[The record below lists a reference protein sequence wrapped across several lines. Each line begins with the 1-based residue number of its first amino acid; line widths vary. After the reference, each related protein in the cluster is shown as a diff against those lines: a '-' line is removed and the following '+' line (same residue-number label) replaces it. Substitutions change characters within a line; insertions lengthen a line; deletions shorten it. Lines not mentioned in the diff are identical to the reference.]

1 MARGGT
7 LTAVNGSTFDHG
19 SALAGLASFAA
30 DLHPVTVPGAVL
42 DQAALCVLDTV
53 SCVVAG
59 AGTPEGRAM
68 LAVEQETGAGGRKGV
83 PVLTTDTCLPAEA
96 AARLHG
102 YWGDIF
108 ELNDLIG
115 GHASIGVVP
124 AVLAEA
130 ARLGSTGAEAVLATV
145 AGVEV
150 AARVYDAVYPTL
162 KPYTEAG
169 LVTPGLVNAFGAAAA
184 VGRLLGLAADVIA
197 HAMAI
202 AGTMTTWCPAEVI
215 FGDGGTIKPVLF
227 GGLPA
232 AAGVRAVTLAEQG
245 LTGPPRLLESDLGLF
260 PTLSTAG
267 RWQVDTEPARWRLAK
282 PRRKL
287 HACCGYIH
295 AALDGVVAL
304 RRERGPEVFCGSR
317 VEIRM
322 PAYVLPAVAKS
333 RPPATA
339 NEARFHVQYCVALA
353 IAGADVILPEHSVRF
368 DDRLPGVL
376 DLMRSI
382 EVSEGDGLDHYH
394 QCEIVV
400 RREQGPP
407 VVRRVDGPRGTPQ
420 NPLPDDEVR
429 AKAVRLLHGKVRG
442 GDAEAYAERV
452 AGLRAADSLTW
463 LYEGLERS

>member
-1 MARGGT
+1 M
-7 LTAVNGSTFDHG
+7 NGSTFG
-19 SALAGLASFAA
+19 TEPALGGLASFAA
-30 DLHPVTVPGAVL
+30 DLSPETVPGPVL
-42 DQAALCVLDTV
+42 GQAALCVLDTV
-53 SCVVAG
+53 ACVVAG
-59 AGTPEGRAM
+59 ADTPEGRAM
-68 LAVEQETGAGGRKGV
+68 LAVERSAGAAGKV
-83 PVLTTDTCLPAEA
+83 PVLTADACLPAEA

-115 GHASIGVVP
+115 GHASIGIVP
-124 AVLAEA
+124 AVLAA
-130 ARLGSTGAEAVLATV
+130 AAELGSSGAEAVLAVV
-145 AGVEV
+145 AGIEV
-150 AARVYDAVYPTL
+150 ASRIYDAVYPTL

-184 VGRLLGLAADVIA
+184 VGRLRGLAADVIEQ
-197 HAMAI
+197 AMAV
-202 AGTMTTWCPAEVI
+202 AGAMTTWCPAEVI
-215 FGDGGTIKPVLF
+215 FGSGGTIKPVLF

-232 AAGVRAVTLAEQG
+232 AAGVRAVTLAEHG
-245 LTGPPRLLESDLGLF
+245 VTGPERLLDSDLGLF

-267 RWQVDTEPARWRLAK
+267 KWQVDAAPARWRLAN

-295 AALDGVVAL
+295 AALDGVAGL
-304 RRERGPEVFCGSR
+304 RRELGPDVFSGSR
-317 VEIRM
+317 VEIRV

-339 NEARFHVQYCVALA
+339 NEARFHLQYCAALA
-353 IAGADVILPEHSVRF
+353 MTGTDVILPEHSVRF
-368 DDRLPGVL
+368 DDHLPGVL
-376 DLMRSI
+376 DLMGVV
-382 EVSEGDGLDHYH
+382 EVSAGDRLTHYH

-420 NPLPDDEVR
+420 NPLTDDEVR

-442 GDAEAYAERV
+442 GDTEAYAERV
-452 AGLRAADSLTW
+452 AGLRAAGSLTW
-463 LYEGLERS
+463 LYESLERP

>member
-1 MARGGT
+1 
-7 LTAVNGSTFDHG
+7 
-19 SALAGLASFAA
+19 
-30 DLHPVTVPGAVL
+30 
-42 DQAALCVLDTV
+42 
-53 SCVVAG
+53 
-59 AGTPEGRAM
+59 M
-68 LAVEQETGAGGRKGV
+68 LAVEQAAGAAGNV
-83 PVLTTDTCLPAEA
+83 PVLTADACLPVEA

-115 GHASIGVVP
+115 GHASIGIVP
-124 AVLAEA
+124 AVLAA
-130 ARLGSTGAEAVLATV
+130 AAELGSTGAEAVLATV
-145 AGVEV
+145 VGIEV
-150 AARVYDAVYPTL
+150 ASRIYDAVYPTL

-184 VGRLLGLAADVIA
+184 VGRLRGLAADVIEQ
-197 HAMAI
+197 AMAI

-215 FGDGGTIKPVLF
+215 FGAGGTIKPVLF

-232 AAGVRAVTLAEQG
+232 AAGLRAVAFAEHG
-245 LTGPPRLLESDLGLF
+245 VTGPQRLLDSKLGLF

-267 RWQVDTEPARWRLAK
+267 QWQVDAEPARWRLAN

-304 RRERGPEVFCGSR
+304 RRDLGPDVFSGSR
-317 VEIRM
+317 AEIRV
-322 PAYVLPAVAKS
+322 PAYILPAVAKS

-339 NEARFHVQYCVALA
+339 NEARFHLQYCVALA
-353 IAGADVILPEHSVRF
+353 MAGADVILPEDSIRF
-368 DDRLPGVL
+368 GARLPGVL
-376 DLMRSI
+376 DVMRTI
-382 EVSEGDGLDHYH
+382 EVSEGDGLTHYH

-442 GDAEAYAERV
+442 GDTEGYVERV
-452 AGLRAADSLTW
+452 AGLRTADSLTW
-463 LYEGLERS
+463 LYGSLERS